1 MPGFHFTLPLA
12 SFVLSA
18 NHLTESLK
26 WEDWLV
32 VSITD
37 TVFKATATCSCH
49 ILSIHCMVTKMIII
63 VINTVNSMHMTILK
77 TLVYFEFQENKLIKK
92 INFIKKSKQLIK
104 KLHRIIC
111 SETNTFILY
120 WRSIIVQSDFSAS
133 ND

>member
-1 MPGFHFTLPLA
+1 
-12 SFVLSA
+12 
-18 NHLTESLK
+18 
-26 WEDWLV
+26 
-32 VSITD
+32 
-37 TVFKATATCSCH
+37 
-49 ILSIHCMVTKMIII
+49 MVTKMIII